1 MRSLRLGSEA
11 AVKSGGAA
19 EDTPVPF
26 VRLVNR
32 LWLWWV
38 LSFVTK
44 CKLLSLYATQGKLFF
59 FFIAELRGLTAVGEK
74 LLYSLGDT
82 AANTPVS
89 CIICRTGGHMV
100 AVMGV
105 VFCNKIKVDVSL
117 CNSRKMIY
125 LWWR

>member
-1 MRSLRLGSEA
+1 MQLKE
-11 AVKSGGAA
+11 
-19 EDTPVPF
+19 
-26 VRLVNR
+26 N
-32 LWLWWV
+32 
-38 LSFVTK
+38 
-44 CKLLSLYATQGKLFF
+44 YF